1 MYQTSG
7 PPHAQYPAD
16 QPVPPRL
23 SRAADRHEILD
34 LTHPEMFDR
43 VHAMRTPS
51 DVQPL
56 PRPYPS
62 HERNLRFPSAS
73 KPSAHLVLT
82 QRVRGRRRPAKPLV
96 SHPRQRLVSA

>member
-1 MYQTSG
+1 
-7 PPHAQYPAD
+7 
-16 QPVPPRL
+16 
-23 SRAADRHEILD
+23 
-34 LTHPEMFDR
+34 
-43 VHAMRTPS
+43 
-51 DVQPL
+51 VQPL